1 MLEFIMD
8 KLLYIAMSGAKQN
21 MQALSINAN
30 NLANA
35 KTTGFKADLAQARSM
50 QAFGEGQA
58 TRVFSMTERASQNF
72 DSGSLLTTGRPLDIA
87 ISGDGWFAVQTPDA
101 GRAGSQVGDVAFGA
115 IGGGE
120 AYSRQ
125 GHLRVTETGTLETSN
140 GEIVLGDDGPITLP
154 LPVNNI
160 QVSPDGT
167 IMVQPE
173 GAPSSVQEI
182 VGRIKLVN
190 PDVRMLEKGS
200 DGLFRRKDGKNEP
213 ADASVQVQGGTLE
226 SSNVN
231 PINDMTEMIALQR
244 QFEMQLKMMKTAEEI
259 DASSAALLRAF

>member
-1 MLEFIMD
+1 MD

-21 MQALSINAN
+21 MQALSVNAN

-50 QAFGEGQA
+50 QAFGEGQPS
-58 TRVFSMTERASQNF
+58 RVFTMTERASQNF
-72 DSGSLLTTGRPLDIA
+72 DSGSILHTGRSLDMA
-87 ISGDGWFAVQTPDA
+87 IEGEGFFAVQAED
-101 GRAGSQVGDVAFGA
+101 GQ
-115 IGGGE
+115 E
-120 AYSRQ
+120 AYTRG
-125 GHLRVTETGTLETSN
+125 GHFRLTETGALETN
-140 GEIVLGDDGPITLP
+140 DGELVIGENGPITLP

-160 QVSPDGT
+160 QISRDGT

-173 GAPSSVQEI
+173 GAPSSVQEE

-190 PDVRMLEKGS
+190 PDTRLIDKGN
-200 DGLFRRKDGKNEP
+200 DGLFRAKNGGQLI
-213 ADASVQVQGGTLE
+213 ADINVNVLGGALE

-231 PINDMTEMIALQR
+231 PINEMTDMIALQR

-259 DASSAALLRAF
+259 DSSASSLLRAF

>member
-1 MLEFIMD
+1 MD

-50 QAFGEGQA
+50 QAFGEGQP

-72 DSGSLLTTGRPLDIA
+72 DSGALLTTGRSLDIA
-87 ISGDGWFAVQTPDA
+87 IGGEGWFAVQAPHTNKT
-101 GRAGSQVGDVAFGA
+101 SQVGLNVLGA
-115 IGGGE
+115 TGE
-120 AYSRQ
+120 AYTRQ
-125 GHLRVTETGTLETSN
+125 GHLRVTEEGLLETSN
-140 GEIVLGDDGPITLP
+140 GEVVLGENGPITLP

-160 QVSPDGT
+160 QISSDGT

-173 GAPSSVQEI
+173 GAPSTVQEE

-190 PDVRMLEKGS
+190 PDVRMLEKGN
-200 DGLFRRKDGKNEP
+200 DGLFRRKDGQAEL
-213 ADASVQVQGGTLE
+213 ADINVKVLGGTLE

-231 PINDMTEMIALQR
+231 PINEMTDMIALQR

-259 DASSAALLRAF
+259 DSSASSLLRAF